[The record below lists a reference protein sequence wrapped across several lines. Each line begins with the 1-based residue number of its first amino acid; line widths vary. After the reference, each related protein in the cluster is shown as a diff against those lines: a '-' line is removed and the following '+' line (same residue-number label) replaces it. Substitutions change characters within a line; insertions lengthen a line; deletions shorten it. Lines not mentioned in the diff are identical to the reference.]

1 MKIRSVATVLGGRSQ
16 GHKCQFPT
24 DGYTLPKIISGPSVL
39 LFSWDKGLRK
49 DWFRDCTTR
58 ILKLMS
64 LPLTGHFGT
73 KKEGQ
78 IVNII
83 RAGQAKLCLLG
94 LQIGFHSLFRC
105 YYNGLEQSGPCSD
118 RGLAK
123 RFPRISVEPMQEVEL
138 ADEGSGLALPGHPDE
153 NSANLVSL
161 PKSWSFSTSP
171 QGLMRS
177 PSDAPGNITLTA

>member
-1 MKIRSVATVLGGRSQ
+1 MQ
-16 GHKCQFPT
+16 
-24 DGYTLPKIISGPSVL
+24 
-39 LFSWDKGLRK
+39 
-49 DWFRDCTTR
+49 
-58 ILKLMS
+58 
-64 LPLTGHFGT
+64 
-73 KKEGQ
+73 
-78 IVNII
+78 
-83 RAGQAKLCLLG
+83 AGQAKLCLLG

-105 YYNGLEQSGPCSD
+105 YYNGLEQSGACSD

-171 QGLMRS
+171 QGPIGCSRKHHSDSLSSSGRGRPVPLWCQEQQESGSTRFLVIAKGTSDGRS
-177 PSDAPGNITLTA
+177 CDTQIKARGYSMPRDVFIEYIPGLKI